1 MAGFTSLPLFVALFL
16 SHPARYARK
25 LLATLCLT
33 VFLFVA
39 KERELASFCLL
50 LSLRLCLYREFTCI
64 LMGLNGFC
72 AHDEIS

>member
-64 LMGLNGFC
+64 LMGLNGFW